1 MGAYKNKMLEEMED
15 EDHTDEYGAS
25 MDNDEDDDSLD
36 EDGEERAIERSIED
50 ELQTLNELEADM
62 STEQK
67 AAYAHLS
74 EGVMMAKE
82 RISIIKSI
90 LSDYKYDDDDRA
102 KNDDAAFCAKENY
115 DSDMRRQYDNDELV
129 EVIVDLQKKVE
140 KDNG

>member
-1 MGAYKNKMLEEMED
+1 MDNFEEQMED
-15 EDHTDEYGAS
+15 
-25 MDNDEDDDSLD
+25 LL
-36 EDGEERAIERSIED
+36 IEKQIED
-50 ELQTLNELEADM
+50 ELQTLAELEADM

-74 EGVMMAKE
+74 EGMTMAKE
-82 RISIIKSI
+82 RIVLIKSI

-115 DSDMRRQYDNDELV
+115 DSKIRRQYDNDELV
-129 EVIVDLQKKVE
+129 EVILDLQKKAE

>member
-1 MGAYKNKMLEEMED
+1 MDNFEEQMED
-15 EDHTDEYGAS
+15 R
-25 MDNDEDDDSLD
+25 L
-36 EDGEERAIERSIED
+36 IEQQIED
-50 ELQTLNELEADM
+50 ELQTLAEIEADM
-62 STEQK
+62 NTVQK

-74 EGVMMAKE
+74 KGKNMAKE